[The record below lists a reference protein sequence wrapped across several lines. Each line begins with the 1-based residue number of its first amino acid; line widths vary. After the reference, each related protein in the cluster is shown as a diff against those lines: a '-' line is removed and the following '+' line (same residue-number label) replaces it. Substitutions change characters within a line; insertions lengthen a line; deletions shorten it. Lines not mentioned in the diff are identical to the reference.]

1 MRRALRVAITAGF
14 TVTIASSTTSA
25 FALGAQQ
32 PNPNAS
38 CQGFLAGAANP
49 NMGVVGHELGKPEAA
64 ALGEP
69 QGALISAI
77 AATRPTA
84 AGFPGLLSCV
94 AQVP

>member
-1 MRRALRVAITAGF
+1 MRRALQLVITVGF
-14 TVTIASSTTSA
+14 AVTIASATTPA
-25 FALGAQQ
+25 FALGAQR

-49 NMGVVGHELGKPEAA
+49 NEGVLVHELVKPEAA

-69 QGALISAI
+69 QGALISTV
-77 AATRPTA
+77 AADRPTA